1 MIEVVER
8 GIILEIDGRDAVVLT
23 RDGDFRRV
31 RLDRPGR
38 QVGEEIVLPARR
50 RLPAGLVTVAAVA
63 AADTPTLRRLHVSR
77 TTFDSFFPYLPGT
90 ARRMG
95 RDALWLIL
103 LLNSEKGIA
112 RTLQRRPID
121 PGRYRGLACAEPP
134 RRRGPLMLWTD
145 CRVRR
150 ARPGGG
156 EDTVRLFGSLVHWQ
170 GRWRFLSYANDF

>member
-1 MIEVVER
+1 LV
-8 GIILEIDGRDAVVLT
+8 
-23 RDGDFRRV
+23 RRW
-31 RLDRPGR
+31 
-38 QVGEEIVLPARR
+38 
-50 RLPAGLVTVAAVA
+50 VAAVA

-112 RTLQRRPID
+112 RTLQRRRV
-121 PGRYRGLACAEPP
+121 GRGHGGHPTPHQRFGRRGLACAEPP

>member
-1 MIEVVER
+1 MRATSSALLLAFGLGAGAGPAPNPNGAPTAEALV
-8 GIILEIDGRDAVVLT
+8 
-23 RDGDFRRV
+23 RRW
-31 RLDRPGR
+31 
-38 QVGEEIVLPARR
+38 
-50 RLPAGLVTVAAVA
+50 VAAVA